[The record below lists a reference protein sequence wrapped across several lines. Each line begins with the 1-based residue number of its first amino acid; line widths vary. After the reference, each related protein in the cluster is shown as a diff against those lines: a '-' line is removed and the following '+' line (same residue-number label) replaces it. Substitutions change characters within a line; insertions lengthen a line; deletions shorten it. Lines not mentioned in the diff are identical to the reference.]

1 MFQTYLISC
10 RAAKCIS
17 SKRFFWR
24 ISTWDSSIL
33 IGSFLSCVYSFRF
46 ATQREAK
53 GIYQSPLSVVS
64 PPLLVCNSYHL
75 PSSKFPPLSRWP
87 EAFGLLPYLIFVA
100 DAVDTIRGEFFVMR
114 RNLRW
119 QNRHTILA
127 WYLFWWDL
135 PCFVAKSVFMVI

>member
-1 MFQTYLISC
+1 MFQTYLSSC
-10 RAAKCIS
+10 SRQKVFHP
-17 SKRFFWR
+17 KDFF
-24 ISTWDSSIL
+24 
-33 IGSFLSCVYSFRF
+33 G
-46 ATQREAK
+46 
-53 GIYQSPLSVVS
+53 GSPLEIHLSWLVPSFPVCTLLDLPRSVKQRVFIRALCLWS
-64 PPLLVCNSYHL
+64 LLLSWCATHITYP
-75 PSSKFPPLSRWP
+75 PSSTFPPLSLTR
-87 EAFGLLPYLIFVA
+87 GIRLLPYLIFVA